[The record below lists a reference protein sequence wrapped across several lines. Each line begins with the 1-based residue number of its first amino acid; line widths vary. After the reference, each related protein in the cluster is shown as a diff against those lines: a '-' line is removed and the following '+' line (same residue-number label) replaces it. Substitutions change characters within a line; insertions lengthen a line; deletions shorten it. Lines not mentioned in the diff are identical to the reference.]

1 MHHNPRRIRTTRI
14 SFPLLL
20 LFVGLCTFAQ
30 QIQKGPYMVHTLDDS
45 VYRIEDANDRNPA
58 GIITDEGGKIVSM
71 NNCP

>member
-1 MHHNPRRIRTTRI
+1 MTRI
-14 SFPLLL
+14 SFPLLF
-20 LFVGLCTFAQ
+20 LFVGFFASAQ
-30 QIQKGPYMVHTLDDS
+30 PIQKGPYMVHTLDDC